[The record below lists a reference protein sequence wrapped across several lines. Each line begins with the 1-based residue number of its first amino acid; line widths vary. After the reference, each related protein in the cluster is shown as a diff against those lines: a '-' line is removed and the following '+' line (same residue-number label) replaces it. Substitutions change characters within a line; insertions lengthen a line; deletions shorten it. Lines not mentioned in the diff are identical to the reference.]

1 MSFLFGH
8 IRFLESVPFFGFII
22 WFFFQFYP
30 TFFSTVFD
38 FFSNVYGSLKFTP
51 NFISCIRLLK
61 EVSYF
66 LALYGFIFNR
76 KRFFFNRMWLC
87 LNRLR
92 LFINRLRPFFN
103 RIRLIKINSNFLV
116 AYGIFVQPYTV
127 SRNGPSFFWPYTAFS
142 MVYGFLQ

>member
-1 MSFLFGH
+1 MYGLLKLTSNFVAVYEFFVWSYMVSRMS
-8 IRFLESVPFFGFII
+8 SFFWLYNTF
-22 WFFFQFYP
+22 FFFQFYP
-30 TFFSTVFD
+30 TFFSNVFD

-66 LALYGFIFNR
+66 LVLYGFIFNR

-92 LFINRLRPFFN
+92 LFLNRLRPFFN
-103 RIRLIKINSNFLV
+103 RIRVIKINSNFLV
-116 AYGIFVQPYTV
+116 AYGIFV
-127 SRNGPSFFWPYTAFS
+127 
-142 MVYGFLQ
+142 